1 MSDLSNSLAD
11 LAERVRDATEM
22 SAAAGRTSVEKAL
35 EAGRFLC
42 EAKEQCRHGEWLPF
56 LKRATVHERQ
66 ARRLM
71 QLARSGL
78 ETGHVSDL
86 GGIGAA
92 LQWLGAFSMPTDR
105 ETLVVSLDDFADGAD
120 EPLAFIWRDGG
131 GFHVAMIDLNAASPH
146 AICTVLPVQ
155 DERAARMTLYRVI
168 DYRMAEASFA
178 MVSDH
183 HISRAFLSELRND
196 ILRGEMGAREL

>member
-1 MSDLSNSLAD
+1 MIDLSNSLAD
-11 LAERVRDATEM
+11 LAERVREATEM
-22 SAAAGRTSVEKAL
+22 SAAAGRTSVEKAM

-42 EAKEQCRHGEWLPF
+42 EAKDQCRHGEWLPF

-92 LQWLGAFSMPTDR
+92 LHWLAAFTMPADG
-105 ETLVVSLDDFADGAD
+105 ETLVVSLDDFADGTD
-120 EPLAFIWRDGG
+120 EPLAFIWSEGG
-131 GFHVAMIDLNAASPH
+131 GFHVAMIDLNAAAPH
-146 AICTVLPVQ
+146 GICTIRPVQ
-155 DERAARMTLYRVI
+155 DERAARMTLYRTI
-168 DYRMAEASFA
+168 DYRLAEASFSI
-178 MVSDH
+178 VGEDH
-183 HISRAFLSELRND
+183 YLEAVRQIAVDAVRSPA
-196 ILRGEMGAREL
+196 